1 MPTTRQLLQEWR
13 LGPAWAPTLEGELR
27 TAGVPRDGRQWH
39 ADAAAGWVRLTL
51 ARSDFLTARDYRM
64 VAMRLAGFSPA
75 VIKARAH
82 ANLEGD
88 QLSRTALA
96 VALRYS
102 HDVAPMRPRRAGHR
116 LVLHALPNKVGVP
129 DLVRRSVEQAWLA
142 GEPPEQIA
150 ARTGLGPTYL
160 ARALE
165 GLPPRLTTGDVSD
178 RFGWSAAN
186 IFQKLARG
194 TFPTEDGRYGVNG
207 QLRWWWPATVEE
219 WENTR
224 PLVQC
229 PRCPAKVLRLRSHL
243 RAHIRPDSAARDNWH

>member
-1 MPTTRQLLQEWR
+1 MPTTRQLLRTLR
-13 LGPAWAPTLEGELR
+13 LGAAWADALEHELLI
-27 TAGVPRDGRQWH
+27 AGVPRQGRQWQP
-39 ADAAAGWVRLTL
+39 DAAAGWVRLTL
-51 ARSDFLTARDYRM
+51 ARSDFLTARDYRT

-75 VIKARAH
+75 VIKARVH

-88 QLSRTALA
+88 QLARTALA

-116 LVLHALPNKVGVP
+116 LVLRGLPDKVGVP

-243 RAHIRPDSAARDNWH
+243 RAHIRP